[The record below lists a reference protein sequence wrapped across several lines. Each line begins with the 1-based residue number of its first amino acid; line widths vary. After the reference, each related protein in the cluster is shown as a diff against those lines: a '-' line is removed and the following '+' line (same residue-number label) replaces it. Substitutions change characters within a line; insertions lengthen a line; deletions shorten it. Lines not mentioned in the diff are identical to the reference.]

1 MRILQINTAVN
12 SGSTGRITEDIG
24 QLLLDNGHESFI
36 AFGRGNRPSKSKLI
50 KIGSLL
56 EVYFHGLKTLLF
68 DRHGFG
74 SRSATKRLIDQIERI
89 KPDIIGLHNIH
100 GYYLNI
106 EVLFEF
112 LSVKKIPVVW
122 TLHDCWA
129 FTGHCAYYDSISCE
143 RWQTECYQCPKKNK
157 YPSSYFLDNSKQN
170 FIDKKRLFN
179 LPNQINLVTP
189 SNWLSN
195 EVKKSFLNKHNLQV
209 INNGINL
216 AVFKQKDSNI
226 LREFSTRFSLN
237 QKKIVLGV
245 ANIWDERKGLNEF
258 VKLRDLL
265 DKDIEIVLIGLNKK
279 QIKKLPNGILGI
291 QRTESIDE
299 LSNWYNIASVY
310 VNPTFQDN
318 FPTTNIESLAC
329 GTPVITYKTGGS
341 PESINQDTGI
351 VVEKG
356 NLKGLQESIVSILS
370 LSKENYS
377 GACRMSAEKLYNMN
391 DRYNDY
397 LNLYSQLYNTN
408 HK

>member
-1 MRILQINTAVN
+1 
-12 SGSTGRITEDIG
+12 
-24 QLLLDNGHESFI
+24 
-36 AFGRGNRPSKSKLI
+36 
-50 KIGSLL
+50 
-56 EVYFHGLKTLLF
+56 
-68 DRHGFG
+68 
-74 SRSATKRLIDQIERI
+74 
-89 KPDIIGLHNIH
+89 
-100 GYYLNI
+100 
-106 EVLFEF
+106 
-112 LSVKKIPVVW
+112 
-122 TLHDCWA
+122 
-129 FTGHCAYYDSISCE
+129 
-143 RWQTECYQCPKKNK
+143 
-157 YPSSYFLDNSKQN
+157 
-170 FIDKKRLFN
+170 
-179 LPNQINLVTP
+179 
-189 SNWLSN
+189 
-195 EVKKSFLNKHNLQV
+195 
-209 INNGINL
+209 
-216 AVFKQKDSNI
+216 
-226 LREFSTRFSLN
+226 
-237 QKKIVLGV
+237 
-245 ANIWDERKGLNEF
+245 
-258 VKLRDLL
+258 LRDLL

>member
-12 SGSTGRITEDIG
+12 SGSTGRIAEDIG
-24 QLLLDNGHESFI
+24 QLLINNGHESYI

-74 SRSATKRLIDQIERI
+74 SRRATKRLIDQIESI

-112 LSVKKIPVVW
+112 LSEKKIPVVW
-122 TLHDCWA
+122 TLHDCWS

-143 RWQTECYQCPKKNK
+143 RWQSQCYQCPKKNK

-179 LPNQINLVTP
+179 LSNQINLVTP
-189 SNWLSN
+189 SNWLAN

-216 AVFKQKDSNI
+216 AVFKQKDPNN
-226 LREFSTRFSLN
+226 LQEFITKFSLN

-258 VKLRDLL
+258 IKLSNLL
-265 DKDIEIVLIGLNKK
+265 DKDIQIVLIGLNKK

-291 QRTESIDE
+291 ERTESIDE

-356 NLKGLQESIVSILS
+356 NLKGLQESIISILS
-370 LSKENYS
+370 SNKENYS
-377 GACRMSAEKLYNMN
+377 KECRMRAEKLYNMN

-397 LNLYSQLYNTN
+397 LNLYLQLYNTN
-408 HK
+408 NK